1 MAFEPGFVEKVA
13 ATDEV
18 EIGTRRTNGELVRT
32 IIWVVVD
39 GGQVYVRSV
48 EGEKGWWYRRLRRD
62 PLGELHVDGSAAPV
76 RAVAVEELAEI
87 ERVSAALRA
96 KYGRHAA
103 SLARMLLPE
112 TLPTT
117 LRLEPTA
124 PATAT
129 S

>member
-1 MAFEPGFVEKVA
+1 MGFDREIVDRVA
-13 ATDEV
+13 ATGEV

-48 EGEKGWWYRRLRRD
+48 QGEKGWWYRRLRRD
-62 PLGELHVDGSAAPV
+62 PVGELHVGGGAVPV
-76 RAVAVEELAEI
+76 RAVAVTDANEI

-96 KYGRHAA
+96 KYARQAG
-103 SLARMLLPE
+103 SLARMLRPE

-117 LRLEPTA
+117 LRLEPVA
-124 PATAT
+124 
-129 S
+129 